1 MWNRWR
7 TTADFPSG
15 KPWLLRFFDQLRFY
29 EVSEDELMAL
39 REAFPRGRFSPRIEE
54 TTFRLG
60 EYLAHLEEPELAK
73 EARQAKE
80 RQVAAFEAERERW
93 RLAGL
98 DTVDDGEVAGAGEAS
113 PGIRPSDV
121 IPVEA
126 PLTANVWQVLVVAGQ
141 CVAEGEKIA
150 ILEAMKMEI
159 AIHAPRDG
167 TIRDVLATPGRMVT
181 PGQDLFWITP

>member
-1 MWNRWR
+1 
-7 TTADFPSG
+7 
-15 KPWLLRFFDQLRFY
+15 LLRFFDQLRFY

-60 EYLAHLEEPELAK
+60 DYLARLEDPALAA

-98 DTVDDGEVAGAGEAS
+98 DTVDDADAGGAGEAS
-113 PGIRPSDV
+113 AAARPPDV
-121 IPVEA
+121 LPVEA

-141 CVAEGEKIA
+141 AVAEGEKIA

-159 AIHAPRDG
+159 AIHAPRGG
-167 TIRDVLATPGRMVT
+167 TIRDVLAAPGRMVT
-181 PGQDLFWITP
+181 PGQDLFWIAP